1 MACCGVCVMCVVYM
15 DGVSV
20 GIVCGVCVCVCEV
33 YVVCAVWCVCAQVCH
48 RPTEGCSVQH
58 RSERPASRERRGC
71 SGLILLQYL
80 RSSLSFREP
89 VPW

>member
-1 MACCGVCVMCVVYM
+1 MCAVYM
-15 DGVSV
+15 DGVSM
-20 GIVCGVCVCVCEV
+20 GIVCVCEV
-33 YVVCAVWCVCAQVCH
+33 YVVCAVRCVCAQVCH

-58 RSERPASRERRGC
+58 RSERPASREHRGC